1 MQQRISL
8 ASIVAAWWIIVF
20 AVVLLITSCSDDGPA
35 LSAPSPTGDVT
46 SSDKAASVRAD
57 VVTSVS
63 ISGAF
68 EAASAEDEELIVHD
82 SWTGK
87 LVVLTLEVTEG
98 VTNHI
103 FFRAQTAPAQAI
115 VLSRA
120 APQKGESVCVLAI
133 LTSSGELIAEKVF
146 LESTCQHI
154 P

>member
-1 MQQRISL
+1 MQQRKVL

-35 LSAPSPTGDVT
+35 LSAPSPTGKAT

-57 VVTSVS
+57 VVTSVY
-63 ISGAF
+63 IGGAF
-68 EAASAEDEELIVHD
+68 EAASAEDEELIVRD

-87 LVVLTLEVTEG
+87 LVVLTLEATEG
-98 VTNHI
+98 VTNH
-103 FFRAQTAPAQAI
+103 FFRAQTAPAQAM